1 MRAWWTSS
9 RCWRTGST
17 RAGELRSLW
26 TWKCVA
32 ATYRVA
38 RTLLVRL
45 PAMPRR
51 AHGPTRFLWKLL
63 ARVRMSRV
71 ARSWVGARALAG
83 SGLPA
88 SREKSASW
96 PHATLRRPVHVHTAP
111 LRDHATASA
120 RTPLS
125 THSDPV
131 SSPPRAPPPPRVI
144 LTKLYMWPAREA
156 FSDRTEPLV
165 QNSQAH
171 LENEDVVST
180 RSWRA
185 CGRTRPSRPPFSCW
199 RACASP
205 TASWRTCTY
214 ASPPTH
220 RQS

>member
-1 MRAWWTSS
+1 MRSSDLSS
-9 RCWRTGST
+9 REDSFGPTARNATASARANALPLQTFSTGSHVARRALVGCRT
-17 RAGELRSLW
+17 RA
-26 TWKCVA
+26 
-32 ATYRVA
+32 
-38 RTLLVRL
+38 
-45 PAMPRR
+45 RR
-51 AHGPTRFLWKLL
+51 F
-63 ARVRMSRV
+63 
-71 ARSWVGARALAG
+71 RAAG
-83 SGLPA
+83 SAPC
-88 SREKSASW
+88 

-171 LENEDVVST
+171 LENEDVAST